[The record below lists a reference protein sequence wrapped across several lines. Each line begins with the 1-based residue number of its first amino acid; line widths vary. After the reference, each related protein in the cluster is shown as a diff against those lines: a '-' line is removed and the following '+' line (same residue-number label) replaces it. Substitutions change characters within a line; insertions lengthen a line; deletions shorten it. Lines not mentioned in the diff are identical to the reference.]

1 VAITGSARGATSRQT
16 AAPRIDEAAE
26 QRRRLTVVP
35 SQKIKPETE
44 RRRARA
50 MLLLATVFLVGG
62 IFVVGMGQN
71 LLGTQQIRLDYLQSH
86 LASATQTNENL
97 LLNRAQLEAPARI
110 LQLAEHRL
118 GMITPQSVVYLTP
131 VIPGPTVAD
140 KGKESIGVKR

>member
-1 VAITGSARGATSRQT
+1 
-16 AAPRIDEAAE
+16 
-26 QRRRLTVVP
+26 
-35 SQKIKPETE
+35 
-44 RRRARA
+44 
-50 MLLLATVFLVGG
+50 MLLLATAFVVAG
-62 IFVVGMGQN
+62 IFVIGMGQN
-71 LLGTQQIRLDYLQSH
+71 FLGTQQIRLDYLQSQ

-131 VIPGPTVAD
+131 VLPGPTVAD